1 MVFDVLAAEDAA
13 LIRRHAAESERT
25 GMLAAP
31 VQELIHQRGW
41 LRMFAPR
48 SAGGA
53 ELALPQGV
61 RLEEALS
68 AADGSTGWTVTLCAG
83 AGWFTGFLPPELAR
97 DIVATPRACL
107 GGSGAPTGYA
117 DIDGD
122 GYVLSGRWNFATG
135 APMTTHFT
143 MNAMLREH
151 GEALRDGAGAP
162 RMRAFVVPA
171 ACVTVEE
178 NWHAMGL
185 IATAS
190 HTFSLDK
197 VRVGASHA
205 FDLAPSAARE
215 TGPLYH
221 FPFMSLA
228 FVTLAANISGMAL
241 NFIGQARE
249 IIGRRRH
256 HITHQPLPE
265 LTQVQQALARGPR
278 ELDDARTR
286 FYQLLDAAWDQGCRG
301 EHPGAAADQD
311 MQRAS
316 LDLVDAARRAVGE
329 LYPLCGLAAADRRSE
344 SDIARAWRDLHTA
357 TQHAL
362 MLPFSV

>member
-1 MVFDVLAAEDAA
+1 MMTGVLAAEDAA
-13 LIRRHAAESERT
+13 LIRRCAADSERT

-41 LRMFAPR
+41 LRMFAPE
-48 SAGGA
+48 SMGGA

-83 AGWFTGFLPPELAR
+83 AGWFTGFLSPELAR
-97 DIVATPRACL
+97 GIVATPRVCL
-107 GGSGAPTGYA
+107 GGSGAPSGYA

-122 GYVLSGRWNFATG
+122 GYRLSGRWNFATG

-143 MNAMLREH
+143 MNAVIRQ
-151 GEALRDGAGAP
+151 DGAPLLDEAGKP
-162 RMRAFVVPA
+162 RIRAFVVPA
-171 ACVTVEE
+171 AQVRIEE
-178 NWHAMGL
+178 NWHAIGL
-185 IATAS
+185 VATAS

-197 VRVGASHA
+197 VRVDASHA
-205 FDLAPSAARE
+205 FDLVPGAAKE
-215 TGPLYH
+215 AGPLYH

-249 IIGRRRH
+249 IIGRRHH
-256 HITHQPLPE
+256 HITQQPLAE
-265 LTQVQQALARGPR
+265 LPQVQQALARGPR
-278 ELDDARTR
+278 ELDEARTR
-286 FYQLLDAAWDQGCRG
+286 FYQLLDAAWDQSCRG
-301 EHPGAAADQD
+301 EHPGAAADHEL
-311 MQRAS
+311 QRAS
-316 LDLVDAARRAVGE
+316 LDMVDTARRAVDE
-329 LYPLCGLAAADRRSE
+329 LYPLCGLAAADRRCD

-362 MLPFSV
+362 MLPFSA